1 MKRKVAKNYNFL
13 EHYTYYVP
21 GTAEIFIL
29 LAFLLLGALLG
40 NVISAVF
47 MVILPSDV
55 AMEYSM
61 LLSYPVMFIPAM
73 IYASSKSRRN
83 CLFREGV
90 KLNSAHFGKIG
101 GALCALLVTVGTLA
115 ASFCADAVTAVM
127 PKMPEYLEEIMK
139 SMTQGTLWVNL
150 LSVSVFAPLFEEW
163 LCRGQ
168 VLRGLL
174 SHGVKPVWAI
184 VLSAVFF
191 AVIHLNPWQ
200 AVPAFILGCLF
211 GYVYYRTGSLFL
223 TMLMHCVNNTSAV
236 IFSNMDSLRDM
247 ESWRDIIP
255 APGYWVIFL
264 ASLLLIVLVVRAF
277 AKIELQSPMGNSDV
291 VPPMFGEQL

>member
-29 LAFLLLGALLG
+29 LAFLLFGALLG

-83 CLFREGV
+83 CLLREGV

-184 VLSAVFF
+184 ILSAVFF

>member
-21 GTAEIFIL
+21 GTAEVFIL
-29 LAFLLLGALLG
+29 LAFLLFGALLG

-73 IYASSKSRRN
+73 IYASSKSSRN

-264 ASLLLIVLVVRAF
+264 ASLLLIILVVRAF

>member
-29 LAFLLLGALLG
+29 LAFLLFGALLG

-115 ASFCADAVTAVM
+115 ASFCADAVSSVM

-264 ASLLLIVLVVRAF
+264 ASLLLIILVVRAF
-277 AKIELQSPMGNSDV
+277 AKIELQSPRGNSDV

>member
-29 LAFLLLGALLG
+29 LAFLLFGALLG

-47 MVILPSDV
+47 MMILPSDV

-115 ASFCADAVTAVM
+115 ASFCADAVTVVM

-184 VLSAVFF
+184 ILSAVFF

>member
-1 MKRKVAKNYNFL
+1 MKRKVTRNYNFL

-21 GTAEIFIL
+21 GTAGIFIL
-29 LAFLLLGALLG
+29 LALLLLGALLG
-40 NVISAVF
+40 NVVSAVF
-47 MVILPSDV
+47 MFVLPSDV
-55 AMEYSM
+55 ALEYSM

-83 CLFREGV
+83 CLFKEGV
-90 KLNSAHFGKIG
+90 KLDSAHFGKPG

-115 ASFCADAVTAVM
+115 ASFCGDALTSAM
-127 PKMPEYLEEIMK
+127 PKMPEYLEEILK

-211 GYVYYRTGSLFL
+211 GYVYYKTGSLRL

-236 IFSNMDSLRDM
+236 ILSNMDSLKDI
-247 ESWRDIIP
+247 ENWRDVIP
-255 APGYWVIFL
+255 APDYWVIFL
-264 ASLLLIVLVVRAF
+264 ACLLLIVLVVRSF
-277 AKIELQSPMGNSDV
+277 ARIELQSAKGNSDT

>member
-29 LAFLLLGALLG
+29 LAFLLFGALLG

-47 MVILPSDV
+47 MMILPSDV

-264 ASLLLIVLVVRAF
+264 ASLLLIILVVRAF